1 MRLGVVKGVVG
12 LSRGLAGLEG
22 TRYLILE
29 PLTSDD
35 LKAGGRR
42 GSGREVVAADHL
54 SPGPG
59 QMVCFEEGR
68 EACCP
73 WLPAGVPIDAYVSG
87 IIDSTSYHPAE

>member
-1 MRLGVVKGVVG
+1 MRLGIVKGTVVLG
-12 LSRGLAGLEG
+12 RGLAALEG
-22 TRYLILE
+22 TRYLIIE

-35 LKAGGRR
+35 LKAGATR

-54 SPGPG
+54 APGPG

-68 EACCP
+68 EACAP

-87 IIDSTSYHPAE
+87 IIDSISYQPAE